1 MVIGPPQPKN
11 PVLGLRPQDEPTV
24 VPDAALV
31 RPMSVGDLRAV
42 SMDLLGRPP
51 FANELEPWI
60 GKSRDAYVEHLLGS
74 EEFWRHWWSE
84 QLYYFMLIDTFR
96 PRTDDVTEVPI
107 KLSEGRLTVREALY
121 RIALAPTFELRN
133 PGADTFVTV
142 VMEQYCGIVVQDSAR
157 ELEIGKSAYDGNE
170 TRFLGRP
177 AENQSDVVR
186 NCVEHKSA
194 TRHFTAREYERLT
207 GVAPD
212 KKDLIRWSRDLHKRP
227 HAYITLFA
235 EWMRSTHYDE
245 RLVRRRPKSNRLFA
259 RALHVDL
266 LDRLPTEDETESMRN
281 ALDGLGDPRP
291 LRSLFARLIL
301 DSSKAPVPKKKD
313 IPDPTLWVGAQYRRL
328 LGREAT
334 KDELRTFVTA
344 FHEPACRPETL
355 LYAILSHAEYQT
367 Y

>member
-1 MVIGPPQPKN
+1 LVSAAGP
-11 PVLGLRPQDEPTV
+11 RPQDDPTF
-24 VPDAALV
+24 VPDAVLV

-51 FANELEPWI
+51 FANELEPWV
-60 GKSRDAYVEHLLGS
+60 GKSRDAYVEHLLGNES
-74 EEFWRHWWSE
+74 FWRHWWAE

-96 PRTDDVTEVPI
+96 PRTDDVNEVPI
-107 KLSEGRLTVREALY
+107 KMSEGRLTVRDALH
-121 RIALAPTFELRN
+121 RIALTPTFELRN

-142 VMEQYCGIVVQDSAR
+142 VMEQYCGMVVQDTAR
-157 ELEIGKSAYDGNE
+157 ELKIGKNAYDGKD

-177 AENQSDVVR
+177 ASNQADVVR
-186 NCVEHKSA
+186 NCVEHKTAS
-194 TRHFTAREYERLT
+194 RHFTAREYERLT
-207 GVAPD
+207 GIPAE
-212 KKDLIRWSRDLHKRP
+212 KKALIGWSSDLHKRP
-227 HAYITLFA
+227 HSYTKIFA
-235 EWMRSTHYDE
+235 EWIRSSDYDE
-245 RLVRRRPKSNRLFA
+245 RLARRRPKSNRLFV
-259 RALHVDL
+259 RALYVDL

-291 LRSLFARLIL
+291 LRALFARLIL
-301 DSSKAPVPKKKD
+301 DSSKAPVPKKED

-328 LGREAT
+328 LGREASQ
-334 KDELRTFVTA
+334 DELRAFVTA